1 MVNLIYSTPPLF
13 ILMFSLSP
21 SLLSFSSFPPSSSLF
36 VRKRVNTPTLL
47 VSLMAPW
54 KPVTPFF
61 TDLRVC
67 ASVCVCVCLWVGS
80 GSCSVSKSRGGH
92 SRLYGPLAVI
102 HVNSLKTTE
111 ALSSLFSPKGLC
123 RNVKFNPITIVVLFN
138 ELKLDVETN

>member
-1 MVNLIYSTPPLF
+1 
-13 ILMFSLSP
+13 MFSLSP

-67 ASVCVCVCLWVGS
+67 ASVCVCVYV
-80 GSCSVSKSRGGH
+80 
-92 SRLYGPLAVI
+92 YGWDQ
-102 HVNSLKTTE
+102 
-111 ALSSLFSPKGLC
+111 GLVQFQKAKE
-123 RNVKFNPITIVVLFN
+123 RS
-138 ELKLDVETN
+138 